1 MSCLPRGSV
10 LVVGAAPV
18 RYMAGIVPFPYRPD
32 SDLIY
37 LTGCCHPG
45 VVAVIESDGGSGS
58 GASNG
63 GTRGPC
69 KHFALLLSPQPNLLF
84 HPLNHIQNPPQV
96 AQLPPPRSQTN
107 LTQMVMVVWD
117 GRALDPPAATA
128 FFKPDRAMFV
138 DSLHEYL
145 LQAQQ
150 RISAHRLSSSSSLPS
165 SFSSDRSPPPRFY
178 CDHRANRDLIAT
190 VPVLAAELAT
200 GRLLSSRSALDEQ
213 RWIKS
218 EAEQRLMRRAAEI
231 TAEAFLA
238 AMRQSAAVAAAGRG
252 GAGGRGG
259 GGSASAATY
268 KEGHIRGSLP
278 HEGHIRGSLPH
289 EGHIRGSLPHEGH
302 ISALIE
308 FECKR
313 RGAQRF
319 AYPPVVAGGSSGCIV
334 HYLRNDKPVQP
345 GEALLVDAGCE
356 YFGYASDITRVW
368 PPSGKFSAAQRA
380 VYEAVREAMVECIAM
395 CRPGATLRDMHQHSV
410 ISLSSALVQLGVCQG
425 SAQQVARGAFR
436 QFYPTSVGHW
446 LGLDTHDCASV
457 SSFQPLKPGVVLT
470 IEPGLYLPD
479 IDQVPKHL
487 RGIGV
492 RIEDDILITADGY
505 ENLTAAVPADVDALE
520 VLIVLALTVCD
531 INSAI
536 PTSFHSLL
544 MSATPFHSLRILQH
558 LTAAV
563 SANVDALEDGSG
575 DRALPSIGGIKKK
588 KKKAGKAV
596 NLDSLQ
602 LQALRDAEAA
612 LKEEEAR
619 GGAAGLHESGAVVV
633 GGAGGEEEGE
643 QQAQEEAEDLRT
655 PAERRYH
662 EQLEKLEAERAAR
675 GASKSH
681 RQRVE
686 DFNKYLANLSEHH
699 DIPKVGPG

>member
-1 MSCLPRGSV
+1 MLGPNDILPAVTASEFAARRRAVMSRLPRGSV

-37 LTGCCHPG
+37 LTGCWHPG

-58 GASNG
+58 GAAG
-63 GTRGPC
+63 GGKGGEGGERDV
-69 KHFALLLSPQPNLLF
+69 HFTLF
-84 HPLNHIQNPPQV
+84 
-96 AQLPPPRSQTN
+96 LPRQRAD
-107 LTQMVMVVWD
+107 MEVWD

-128 FFKPDRAMFV
+128 FFKPDRAVFV
-138 DSLHEYL
+138 DALNEYL
-145 LQAQQ
+145 LLAQQ

-165 SFSSDRSPPPRFY
+165 SYSSDRSPPPRFY

-231 TAEAFLA
+231 TAEAFLT
-238 AMRQSAAVAAAGRG
+238 AMRQSAAVATGRG
-252 GAGGRGG
+252 GAAA
-259 GGSASAATY
+259 GGSGSSASCE
-268 KEGHIRGSLP
+268 EGHMG
-278 HEGHIRGSLPH
+278 
-289 EGHIRGSLPHEGH
+289 GSLPHEGH

-368 PPSGKFSAAQRA
+368 PPFGRFSSAQRA

-395 CRPGATLRDMHQHSV
+395 CRPGATLRDIHQHSV

-505 ENLTAAVPADVDALE
+505 E
-520 VLIVLALTVCD
+520 
-531 INSAI
+531 
-536 PTSFHSLL
+536 
-544 MSATPFHSLRILQH
+544 
-558 LTAAV
+558 
-563 SANVDALEDGSG
+563 
-575 DRALPSIGGIKKK
+575 
-588 KKKAGKAV
+588 
-596 NLDSLQ
+596 
-602 LQALRDAEAA
+602 
-612 LKEEEAR
+612 
-619 GGAAGLHESGAVVV
+619 
-633 GGAGGEEEGE
+633 
-643 QQAQEEAEDLRT
+643 
-655 PAERRYH
+655 
-662 EQLEKLEAERAAR
+662 
-675 GASKSH
+675 
-681 RQRVE
+681 
-686 DFNKYLANLSEHH
+686 
-699 DIPKVGPG
+699 

>member
-1 MSCLPRGSV
+1 MWRLARGRRKYRSIFPSASSWPSCVASWKHSCSRGLQVAAGDWRDGGPVEVGQPTHESHPELLGPNDILPSVTASEFAARRRAVMFRLPRGSV

-37 LTGCCHPG
+37 LTGCWHPG
-45 VVAVIESDGGSGS
+45 VVAVIESDGGSGAADGES
-58 GASNG
+58 GGADLGNSAG
-63 GTRGPC
+63 GGGGWGSEWGDGGWTRAWYGMV
-69 KHFALLLSPQPNLLF
+69 ARQSLLSPITLVFYPHTYSLPHAAQISPSQINR
-84 HPLNHIQNPPQV
+84 PQI
-96 AQLPPPRSQTN
+96 
-107 LTQMVMVVWD
+107 MMVVWD

-128 FFKPDRAMFV
+128 FFKPDRALFV
-138 DSLHEYL
+138 DSLNEYL
-145 LQAQQ
+145 LEAQQ
-150 RISAHRLSSSSSLPS
+150 RISSHRLSSSSSLPS
-165 SFSSDRSPPPRFY
+165 SYSSDRSPPPRFY
-178 CDHRANRDLIAT
+178 CDHRANHDLIAT

-200 GRLLSSRSALDEQ
+200 GRLLSSRSVLDEQ

-231 TAEAFLA
+231 TAEAFLT
-238 AMRQSAAVAAAGRG
+238 AMRQSAAVATGRWGAAG
-252 GAGGRGG
+252 GAGGFGFA
-259 GGSASAATY
+259 ASR
-268 KEGHIRGSLP
+268 EDGHMG
-278 HEGHIRGSLPH
+278 
-289 EGHIRGSLPHEGH
+289 GSLPHEGH

-334 HYLRNDKPVQP
+334 HYLRNDRPVQP
-345 GEALLVDAGCE
+345 GEPLLVDAGCE

-368 PPSGKFSAAQRA
+368 PPYGKFSPAQRA

-395 CRPGATLRDMHQHSV
+395 CRPGATLRDIHQHSV

-520 VLIVLALTVCD
+520 A
-531 INSAI
+531 
-536 PTSFHSLL
+536 
-544 MSATPFHSLRILQH
+544 MM
-558 LTAAV
+558 
-563 SANVDALEDGSG
+563 
-575 DRALPSIGGIKKK
+575 
-588 KKKAGKAV
+588 
-596 NLDSLQ
+596 
-602 LQALRDAEAA
+602 AEA
-612 LKEEEAR
+612 KEER
-619 GGAAGLHESGAVVV
+619 MGA
-633 GGAGGEEEGE
+633 
-643 QQAQEEAEDLRT
+643 
-655 PAERRYH
+655 
-662 EQLEKLEAERAAR
+662 
-675 GASKSH
+675 
-681 RQRVE
+681 
-686 DFNKYLANLSEHH
+686 
-699 DIPKVGPG
+699 

>member
-1 MSCLPRGSV
+1 MGRRGSRGRREICGGEGGELIRAGAGWSGAGWAGAGRRRGREWGNLERSGQAFRGEERGGGMGRAWIGGEGSGKDGLDITEIKGSGFGGGGVEAKRRDVGTRKGLFLLGPNDILPSVTASEFAARRRAVMFRLPRGSV

-37 LTGCCHPG
+37 LTGCWHPG
-45 VVAVIESDGGSGS
+45 VVAVIESDGGSGAADGES
-58 GASNG
+58 GGADLGNSAG
-63 GTRGPC
+63 GGGGGGVSGEMEGGRGGGGGDVQ
-69 KHFALLLSPQPNLLF
+69 FTLF
-84 HPLNHIQNPPQV
+84 
-96 AQLPPPRSQTN
+96 LPRQRAD
-107 LTQMVMVVWD
+107 VRWWMVVWD

-128 FFKPDRAMFV
+128 FFKPDRALFV
-138 DSLHEYL
+138 DSLNEYL
-145 LQAQQ
+145 LEAQQ
-150 RISAHRLSSSSSLPS
+150 RISSHRLSSSSSLPS
-165 SFSSDRSPPPRFY
+165 SYSSDRSPPPRFY
-178 CDHRANRDLIAT
+178 CDHRANHDLIAT

-200 GRLLSSRSALDEQ
+200 GRLLSSRSVLDEQ

-231 TAEAFLA
+231 TAEAFLT
-238 AMRQSAAVAAAGRG
+238 AMRQSAAVATGRWGAAG
-252 GAGGRGG
+252 GAGGFGFA
-259 GGSASAATY
+259 ASR
-268 KEGHIRGSLP
+268 EDGHMG
-278 HEGHIRGSLPH
+278 
-289 EGHIRGSLPHEGH
+289 GSLPHEGH

-334 HYLRNDKPVQP
+334 HYLRNDRPVQP
-345 GEALLVDAGCE
+345 GEPLLVDAGCE

-368 PPSGKFSAAQRA
+368 PPYGKFSPAQRA

-395 CRPGATLRDMHQHSV
+395 CRPGATLRDIHQHSV

-505 ENLTAAVPADVDALE
+505 E
-520 VLIVLALTVCD
+520 
-531 INSAI
+531 
-536 PTSFHSLL
+536 
-544 MSATPFHSLRILQH
+544 
-558 LTAAV
+558 
-563 SANVDALEDGSG
+563 
-575 DRALPSIGGIKKK
+575 
-588 KKKAGKAV
+588 
-596 NLDSLQ
+596 
-602 LQALRDAEAA
+602 
-612 LKEEEAR
+612 
-619 GGAAGLHESGAVVV
+619 
-633 GGAGGEEEGE
+633 
-643 QQAQEEAEDLRT
+643 
-655 PAERRYH
+655 
-662 EQLEKLEAERAAR
+662 
-675 GASKSH
+675 
-681 RQRVE
+681 
-686 DFNKYLANLSEHH
+686 
-699 DIPKVGPG
+699 

>member
-1 MSCLPRGSV
+1 MSRLPRGSV

-37 LTGCCHPG
+37 LTGCWHPG
-45 VVAVIESDGGSGS
+45 VVAVIESDGGSG
-58 GASNG
+58 G
-63 GTRGPC
+63 GG
-69 KHFALLLSPQPNLLF
+69 
-84 HPLNHIQNPPQV
+84 
-96 AQLPPPRSQTN
+96 
-107 LTQMVMVVWD
+107 D
-117 GRALDPPAATA
+117 GGGGEGGGDVQALDPPTAMA
-128 FFKPDRAMFV
+128 FFKPHRALFV
-138 DSLHEYL
+138 DALNEYL

-165 SFSSDRSPPPRFY
+165 SYSSDRSPPPRFY

-238 AMRQSAAVAAAGRG
+238 AMRQSAAVAA
-252 GAGGRGG
+252 GAGGTTEAAAAGEAARGP
-259 GGSASAATY
+259 GSAPR
-268 KEGHIRGSLP
+268 KEAHMG
-278 HEGHIRGSLPH
+278 
-289 EGHIRGSLPHEGH
+289 GSLPHEGH

-368 PPSGKFSAAQRA
+368 PPFGKFSSAQRA
-380 VYEAVREAMVECIAM
+380 VYEAVRETTVECIAM
-395 CRPGATLRDMHQHSV
+395 CRPGATLRDIHQHSV
-410 ISLSSALVQLGVCQG
+410 TSLSSALVQLGVCQG

-487 RGIGV
+487 RGIG
-492 RIEDDILITADGY
+492 
-505 ENLTAAVPADVDALE
+505 
-520 VLIVLALTVCD
+520 
-531 INSAI
+531 
-536 PTSFHSLL
+536 
-544 MSATPFHSLRILQH
+544 
-558 LTAAV
+558 
-563 SANVDALEDGSG
+563 G
-575 DRALPSIGGIKKK
+575 DRALPSIGGVKKK

-602 LQALRDAEAA
+602 MQALRDAEAA

-619 GGAAGLHESGAVVV
+619 GGAAGLHESGAVAV

-681 RQRVE
+681 RHRVE

>member
-1 MSCLPRGSV
+1 MGDSHAPNGATFRSARSAEAPSSAPALPPVPACAIAGLRGSRPLGLAESAARRGDSPLIPCATGAKRGVNALARESTRSTADLRVASWKHSGSRGLHVAAGDWRDGGNVEVGQPTHESHPELLGPNDILPGVTASEFAARRRAVMARLPRGSV

-37 LTGCCHPG
+37 LTGCWHPG
-45 VVAVIESDGGSGS
+45 VVAVIESDGGRGGVSGGS
-58 GASNG
+58 GAADGGSGGAGVGNSAAGGGSGGVSGEMGDGGGGGGGDVHFTLYSQPVVPSCHALFVHPPCSSLPSN
-63 GTRGPC
+63 R
-69 KHFALLLSPQPNLLF
+69 PQ
-84 HPLNHIQNPPQV
+84 
-96 AQLPPPRSQTN
+96 
-107 LTQMVMVVWD
+107 MVVWD
-117 GRALDPPAATA
+117 GRALDPPAAAA
-128 FFKPDRAMFV
+128 FFKPDRALFT
-138 DSLHEYL
+138 DSLNEYL
-145 LQAQQ
+145 LEAQQ
-150 RISAHRLSSSSSLPS
+150 RIAAHRLSSSSSLPS
-165 SFSSDRSPPPRFY
+165 SYSSDRSPPPRIY

-231 TAEAFLA
+231 TAEAFLT
-238 AMRQSAAVAAAGRG
+238 AMRHSAAVAVAGGRG
-252 GAGGRGG
+252 GAGGGG
-259 GGSASAATY
+259 GGPGFASTC
-268 KEGHIRGSLP
+268 EEDHMG
-278 HEGHIRGSLPH
+278 
-289 EGHIRGSLPHEGH
+289 GSLPHEGH
-302 ISALIE
+302 ISVLIE

-368 PPSGKFSAAQRA
+368 PPFGKFSSAQRA

-395 CRPGATLRDMHQHSV
+395 CRPGATLRDIHQHSV

-425 SAQQVARGAFR
+425 PAQQVARGAFR

-457 SSFQPLKPGVVLT
+457 SSFEKLKPGVVLT

-492 RIEDDILITADGY
+492 RIEDDILVTADGY

-520 VLIVLALTVCD
+520 E
-531 INSAI
+531 
-536 PTSFHSLL
+536 L
-544 MSATPFHSLRILQH
+544 M
-558 LTAAV
+558 
-563 SANVDALEDGSG
+563 
-575 DRALPSIGGIKKK
+575 
-588 KKKAGKAV
+588 
-596 NLDSLQ
+596 
-602 LQALRDAEAA
+602 AEA
-612 LKEEEAR
+612 KER
-619 GGAAGLHESGAVVV
+619 
-633 GGAGGEEEGE
+633 
-643 QQAQEEAEDLRT
+643 
-655 PAERRYH
+655 
-662 EQLEKLEAERAAR
+662 
-675 GASKSH
+675 
-681 RQRVE
+681 
-686 DFNKYLANLSEHH
+686 LSA
-699 DIPKVGPG
+699 